1 MHPHSK
7 YFSPISLDMQN
18 LGINKRAD
26 IQNSQLLFVY
36 TTFQLNKKVRRAR
49 DDIFSDNVE
58 LPNLTWNQEV
68 TKDVWNFR

>member
-58 LPNLTWNQEV
+58 LPNLT
-68 TKDVWNFR
+68 